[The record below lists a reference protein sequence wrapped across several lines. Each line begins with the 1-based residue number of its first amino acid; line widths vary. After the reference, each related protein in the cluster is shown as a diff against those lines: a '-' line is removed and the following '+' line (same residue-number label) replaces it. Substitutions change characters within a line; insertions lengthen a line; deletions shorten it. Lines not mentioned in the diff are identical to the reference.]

1 MAIKST
7 DSILEASKALIRLG
21 APGSVV
27 HAWVCNV
34 GSHCAAERNTATA
47 GDLIAEAVRA
57 TKIDLQMLEQLQADW
72 ERAAKA
78 ESTTK
83 LVKLVGAVKQLPF
96 VQDCIV
102 SCVESSWPGEA
113 IGTDEITSTATSG
126 GHLAVTVV
134 VRPPKELD
142 VIATCEADKFM
153 LDLNGACNDETHRTF
168 NWVGLATAANARSGA
183 HRFDDTVTGLDQ
195 ILRAAL
201 VAYELRMAEAAEAHR
216 RAFASTFALSGLVA
230 AALK

>member
-7 DSILEASKALIRLG
+7 DSS
-21 APGSVV
+21 SV
-27 HAWVCNV
+27 
-34 GSHCAAERNTATA
+34 GCAALAALGLLPQVRDRWKTLAMERASAEARDSTA
-47 GDLIAEAVRA
+47 GDLIAAAIRA
-57 TKIDLQMLEQLQADW
+57 TQADLDMLEKLQVDW
-72 ERAAKA
+72 ERTAKA
-78 ESTTK
+78 ESTTR
-83 LVKLVGAVKQLPF
+83 LVKLIGAVKQLPF
-96 VQDCIV
+96 VHDCIV
-102 SCVESSWPGEA
+102 SYCDSPWSAAA
-113 IGTDEITSTATSG
+113 IGTDEITSIATSG
-126 GHLAVTVV
+126 GRLAVTIV

-168 NWVGLATAANARSGA
+168 NWVGLGARSGA

-201 VAYELRMAEAAEAHR
+201 VAYELRMEEATQAHR
-216 RAFASTFALSGLVA
+216 RAYESTLALSGLVA